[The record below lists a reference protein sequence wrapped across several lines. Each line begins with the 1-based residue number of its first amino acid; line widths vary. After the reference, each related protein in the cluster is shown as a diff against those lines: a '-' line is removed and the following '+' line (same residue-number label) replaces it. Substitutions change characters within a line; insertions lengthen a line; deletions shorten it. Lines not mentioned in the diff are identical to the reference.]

1 MINSL
6 ILGATSQFLGPG
18 SAEKVRPVSDDNP
31 EQKSSTVSLK
41 GGRRYSHLSSIE
53 LAERFDEIQAELLQ
67 IETLTNDPDLQAKG
81 NQREDPRLAMQALT
95 TQNGLHEIA
104 KEHRNL
110 ATAILLELK
119 IRKVIPLI

>member
-1 MINSL
+1 M
-6 ILGATSQFLGPG
+6 
-18 SAEKVRPVSDDNP
+18 SDDNP

-67 IETLTNDPDLQAKG
+67 IETLINDPDLQAKG